1 MTITGTIP
9 NVIASLLKKENQSL
23 NGIEIK
29 GNDIDVVLVDD
40 GIYTELYAIGMG
52 NGTFEIIELEDNL
65 NLLPEYDVG
74 DVVSNDVLRKL
85 FYTVIN
91 SSLILSFNP
100 LGRVKYGIREVGKNI
115 ADVGRKVAD
124 WATDKLYAED
134 AEKWIRGNGPYR
146 RTFTDARDGKTR
158 TKKDY
163 NAGRINVGKIES
175 LGKMGHYKVL
185 SGNPATQDFQVWH
198 LYKNGNKIHCID
210 VKTGLKAQEALWV
223 YDNNI
228 PDSWSE
234 ADWNPEG
241 EIPEKAS
248 KIEIGE
254 TQEQKNQTEE
264 SQTEETTEEDNVEEG
279 EMEQTDEDT
288 IETEEVQETNETENE
303 EDNVTEVDDMD
314 PDTWFDEDN
323 THETVTEEED
333 NVIEEPKNTDAM
345 GNDLSKKKKYDKVAA
360 LYKDV
365 PAFEDITEEQLD
377 NYLSKLKTAD
387 SKKKK
392 KVAAS
397 FIKLS
402 IEGSDSDFGGDV
414 EEDNVIESEPKKKS
428 KYNGCNVTGCVEG
441 DGTVALASELI
452 KSCLLINNL
461 VDFQN
466 KIKQYKLSEIT
477 RNFLTNILGRLI
489 KLPSDVR
496 QTITKDSNDNV
507 LMINFGKTDLTT
519 ENYIAQFVVNPDNV
533 LASINL
539 GKGNKLEGDDA
550 IKMCKQTLDSITK
563 D

>member
-1 MTITGTIP
+1 MNMNKLLKSSIEITGKIP
-9 NVIASLLKKENQSL
+9 LLLKNKLESA
-23 NGIEIK
+23 G
-29 GNDIDVVLVDD
+29 VLVD
-40 GIYTELYAIGMG
+40 GLITGGNNINVTLNSKGTETTIEATFVG
-52 NGTFEIIELEDNL
+52 NGKWVVDNL
-65 NLLPEYDVG
+65 DDSANLFPEIEEG
-74 DVVSNDVLRKL
+74 DSVSADMFTKL
-85 FYTVIN
+85 FMNSIN
-91 SSLILSFNP
+91 SGLILSFNP
-100 LGRVKYGIREVGKNI
+100 LGEVKYGIKDKIDNLKEK
-115 ADVGRKVAD
+115 AQKVKD
-124 WATDKLYAED
+124 WANNTLYAED

-146 RTFTDARDGKTR
+146 RTFTDARDGQTR

-163 NAGRINVGKIES
+163 SAGRINVGKIQQLPDE
-175 LGKMGHYKVL
+175 GKGHYKVL

-198 LYKNGNKIHCID
+198 LYKNGNKIRCVD
-210 VKTGLKAQEALWV
+210 LKTGLKAQEAQWV

-228 PDSWSE
+228 PNSWSE

-254 TQEQKNQTEE
+254 TEEQKNQTEE
-264 SQTEETTEEDNVEEG
+264 SQTEETA
-279 EMEQTDEDT
+279 
-288 IETEEVQETNETENE
+288 E
-303 EDNVTEVDDMD
+303 EDNVTEIDDMN

-323 THETVTEEED
+323 THEAVTEEED
-333 NVIEEPKNTDAM
+333 NVIEEPK
-345 GNDLSKKKKYDKVAA
+345 KKKR
-360 LYKDV
+360 
-365 PAFEDITEEQLD
+365 
-377 NYLSKLKTAD
+377 
-387 SKKKK
+387 

-397 FIKLS
+397 LVKS
-402 IEGSDSDFGGDV
+402 SVEDSDV

-452 KSCLLINNL
+452 RSCLLINNL

-477 RNFLTNILGRLI
+477 RNFLTNILSKLI

-496 QTITKDSNDNV
+496 QTITEDSNDNV
-507 LMINFGKTDLTT
+507 LIINFGKTDLTT
-519 ENYIAQFVVNPDNV
+519 ENYIAQFIVNPDNV
-533 LASINL
+533 LASVNL

>member
-29 GNDIDVVLVDD
+29 GNDIDVVLVDN

-91 SSLILSFNP
+91 SGLILSFNP

-163 NAGRINVGKIES
+163 NAGRVNVGKIES

-198 LYKNGNKIHCID
+198 LYKNGNKIRCLD
-210 VKTGLKAQEALWV
+210 VKTGLKPQEAQWV

-288 IETEEVQETNETENE
+288 IETEEVQETNEMENE

-397 FIKLS
+397 FIKSS
-402 IEGSDSDFGGDV
+402 IEDRDSDFGGDV

-477 RNFLTNILGRLI
+477 RNFLTNILSKLI

-496 QTITKDSNDNV
+496 QTITEDSNDNV
-507 LMINFGKTDLTT
+507 LIINFGKTDLTT

>member
-100 LGRVKYGIREVGKNI
+100 LGEVKYGIKDKIDNLKEKAQNVK
-115 ADVGRKVAD
+115 D
-124 WATDKLYAED
+124 WANNTLYAED

-146 RTFTDARDGKTR
+146 RTFTDARDGQTR

-163 NAGRINVGKIES
+163 NAGRINVGKIQQLNDE
-175 LGKMGHYKVL
+175 GKGHYKVL

-198 LYKNGNKIHCID
+198 LYKNGNKIRCVD
-210 VKTGLKAQEALWV
+210 LKTGLKAQEAQWV

-228 PDSWSE
+228 PNSWSE

-248 KIEIGE
+248 KIEVGE

-279 EMEQTDEDT
+279 EMEQTE
-288 IETEEVQETNETENE
+288 ESQTEEDDDLHEFVK
-303 EDNVTEVDDMD
+303 DYYSGKGDFEVLEQSFD
-314 PDTWFDEDN
+314 PF
-323 THETVTEEED
+323 EED
-333 NVIEEPKNTDAM
+333 NVI
-345 GNDLSKKKKYDKVAA
+345 
-360 LYKDV
+360 
-365 PAFEDITEEQLD
+365 
-377 NYLSKLKTAD
+377 
-387 SKKKK
+387 
-392 KVAAS
+392 
-397 FIKLS
+397 
-402 IEGSDSDFGGDV
+402 DSDKK
-414 EEDNVIESEPKKKS
+414 KKKS

-441 DGTVALASELI
+441 DGTVALASFIRQNLMDFYKSMGKKNITGEPEKQLNKVMAEI
-452 KSCLLINNL
+452 KSLLSVNPKLVSEMTKSSKDNL
-461 VDFQN
+461 VLDFSVFPEANMKYLITLDFTDKGVQVSGSGLPEVGDN
-466 KIKQYKLSEIT
+466 ADEI
-477 RNFLTNILGRLI
+477 N
-489 KLPSDVR
+489 
-496 QTITKDSNDNV
+496 
-507 LMINFGKTDLTT
+507 
-519 ENYIAQFVVNPDNV
+519 A
-533 LASINL
+533 
-539 GKGNKLEGDDA
+539 NKL
-550 IKMCKQTLDSITK
+550 KFTLDCLDKVAKKIAGV
-563 D
+563 